1 MNWLALTL
9 LGIGT
14 GWFFTRTRREIP
26 EGVKEGDTMAV
37 EPGSGEEF
45 VTLDPH
51 PELMA
56 SHANPPISPGLQRM
70 PQSLGNRKDVQQ
82 WFISVLNSP
91 KKYPMYSM
99 VTRVFG
105 DKILMIRVEW
115 HTWTNRRVSGVM
127 QRVYG
132 IYRGTTGYMMPLD
145 GGSPVAGEFDMG
157 WG

>member
-1 MNWLALTL
+1 MSWLALTL
-9 LGIGT
+9 LGVGA
-14 GWFFTRTRREIP
+14 GWFFTRKKE
-26 EGVKEGDTMAV
+26 EDGVIMAD
-37 EPGSGEEF
+37 EEYIT
-45 VTLDPH
+45 VDPH

-82 WFISVLNSP
+82 WFISVLNNPS
-91 KKYPMYSM
+91 KYPMYSM
-99 VTRVFG
+99 VTRIFG

-115 HTWTNRRVSGVM
+115 HTWTNRRINGVM

-132 IYRGTTGYMMPLD
+132 IYRGTTGYMIPLD
-145 GGSPVAGEFDMG
+145 GGVAPVAGEFDTG